1 MDFLFYSILSF
12 SPTVQ
17 PNTPE
22 NVTAVVVH
30 DDQGPFV
37 RVSWEKPRTADTR
50 SGWITLL
57 YQLRVKQEK
66 DKEWEVGLKKN
77 IFVSLENV

>member
-1 MDFLFYSILSF
+1 MHFLFYSVLSF

-22 NVTAVVVH
+22 NVTAFVVN

-57 YQLRVKQEK
+57 YQLQVKQEK
-66 DKEWEVGLKKN
+66 DKEWEVGLKK
-77 IFVSLENV
+77 ISLCL

>member
-1 MDFLFYSILSF
+1 MDFLSYSVLSF
-12 SPTVQ
+12 SPAVQ

-22 NVTAVVVH
+22 HVTAVVVH
-30 DDQGPFV
+30 DEQGPFV

-57 YQLRVKQEK
+57 YQLRVKQQK
-66 DKEWEVGLKKN
+66 DKEWEVGLKKL